1 MAKKQVGVVLS
12 GCGVYDGAEI
22 HEATLTLYFLDRA
35 GAQAVCMAPN
45 IPQHHVINHFS
56 GALSDETRNVLVESA
71 RIARGNIR
79 DLATVKADTLD
90 ALILPGGFGAA
101 KNLSTLAFNDG
112 RNQVN
117 GELAALLQAMHALGK
132 PIGAICISPAVL
144 SLARAQAERGWRDLQ
159 QAFDA
164 GESIQG
170 EIISHNRGGLV
181 VNVFGV
187 RGFVPLSQISD
198 IKRVGSEAEADE
210 QPQCQVAVAAF
221 ANVRNCPVLEIGVT
235 FGAASNASQAA
246 I

>member
-45 IPQHHVINHFS
+45 IPQHHVINHFT
-56 GALSDETRNVLVESA
+56 GALSDESRNVLVESA

-90 ALILPGGFGAA
+90 AIILPGGFGAA

-117 GELAALLQAMHALGK
+117 GELAALLQGMHALGK

-144 SLARAQAERGWRDLQ
+144 ALALADRGVLLTIGNDAET
-159 QAFDA
+159 A
-164 GESIQG
+164 GGIEATGNRHQESGADDIVVDPANKVVSTAAYMCASGIG
-170 EIISHNRGGLV
+170 EAGAGIEKLV
-181 VNVFGV
+181 G
-187 RGFVPLSQISD
+187 QILAWS
-198 IKRVGSEAEADE
+198 
-210 QPQCQVAVAAF
+210 
-221 ANVRNCPVLEIGVT
+221 
-235 FGAASNASQAA
+235 
-246 I
+246 